1 MLIAKDA
8 IPQVAIDIMNE
19 VHDEEVVLLNDIDA
33 LIERRLSGE
42 DVEEALG
49 ARIEELMEHVE
60 FHFSNE
66 ERLMRE
72 TGVPVYP
79 IHRGEHDRVRD
90 ELGAICAD
98 WRSEEGF
105 ARFAAYIRQTMPPWF
120 ANHVATMDTVTAH
133 MMSQVLA

>member
-1 MLIAKDA
+1 MLIAKDS
-8 IPQVAIDIMNE
+8 IPLVAVDAMNQVHA
-19 VHDEEVVLLNDIDA
+19 EEIALLNDLDA
-33 LIERRLSGE
+33 LIGKRVSGE
-42 DVEEALG
+42 DVEEKLD
-49 ARIEELMEHVE
+49 RKITEFLEHVE

-79 IHRGEHDRVRD
+79 IHKQEHDRVRAD
-90 ELGAICAD
+90 LKAVCAD
-98 WRSEEGF
+98 WRSDEGF
-105 ARFAAYIRQTMPPWF
+105 QRFAAFIREAIPAWF